1 MLKTLAFVF
10 GTIFI
15 ILGILGFIPAA
26 APNNMFLGIFPVDG
40 PHSTIGLIEDMISL
54 LAGIIAVWCG
64 IKGPAAAKRYF
75 QLLGTIFLLMAIL
88 GFIYGDEAIF
98 GLIPNNKEDIWF
110 NCIFAFVFICIGMG
124 MKVKKASRETSET
137 SPNQPIT

>member
-1 MLKTLAFVF
+1 MLKILALVF

-40 PHSTIGLIEDMISL
+40 PMSLIGIIEDSISL

-64 IKGPAAAKRYF
+64 LKGPAAAKRYF
-75 QLLGTIFLLMAIL
+75 QILGGVFLFLALL
-88 GFIYGDEAIF
+88 GFIYGDKPILGF
-98 GLIPNNKEDIWF
+98 LPNNKEDIWF
-110 NCIFAFVFICIGMG
+110 NFVFAVLFLGIGIG
-124 MKVKKASRETSET
+124 VKTKKLEKAVK
-137 SPNQPIT
+137 